1 MRFKGSLFL
10 TKEIPSFS
18 LTVIIYA
25 GDYFIKWIGGAGEGF
40 KIPEAFLFNFFLSIG
55 FRFLVNFVGRN

>member
-10 TKEIPSFS
+10 TEEIPSFS

-25 GDYFIKWIGGAGEGF
+25 GDCFIMWIGGAGEVL
-40 KIPEAFLFNFFLSIG
+40 KNPEAFLFSFFFSIG
-55 FRFLVNFVGRN
+55 SRFFVNFVGRK